1 MHLGISDSLNN
12 THWVRVGAWVPF
24 LRGEGGGRGEGKV
37 EGKEEGEGGLWRYKI
52 SSADFG
58 PSIHEERENFEYN
71 LNI

>member
-1 MHLGISDSLNN
+1 MSAFFKGWS
-12 THWVRVGAWVPF
+12 G
-24 LRGEGGGRGEGKV
+24 RGRGGEGKV